1 MLESPLPALSRPE
14 ALGALKAMSSTST
27 ALLPALIVSA
37 AWFGGP
43 VTFACPPT

>member
-1 MLESPLPALSRPE
+1 
-14 ALGALKAMSSTST
+14 LGALKAISSTST
-27 ALLPALIVSA
+27 ALPLALMTAA